1 MENNCGEVQVQTK
14 VIAPTRCGNLELR
27 WGERTYVMGIVNV
40 NPDSFSGDWLGGDVD
55 ATMAI
60 GIAHGADIVRVHD
73 VKEMM
78 RVCRMS
84 DAIVRRR

>member
-1 MENNCGEVQVQTK
+1 MQTK
-14 VIAPTRCGNLELR
+14 SLAPTPCGNLEMR

-40 NPDSFSGDWLGGDVD
+40 NPDSFSGDWLGGDID

>member
-1 MENNCGEVQVQTK
+1 MELETL
-14 VIAPTRCGNLELR
+14 APTPCGNPELR

-40 NPDSFSGDWLGGDVD
+40 NPDSFSGDGLGGDVD
-55 ATMAI
+55 TAVTQAKRFV
-60 GIAHGADIVRVHD
+60 AEGADIVRVHD
-73 VKEMM
+73 VKEMV

>member
-1 MENNCGEVQVQTK
+1 VELETF
-14 VIAPTRCGNLELR
+14 APTPCGNLEMR
-27 WGERTYVMGIVNV
+27 WDERTYVMGIVNV
-40 NPDSFSGDWLGGDVD
+40 NPDSFSGDGLRGDVD
-55 ATMAI
+55 TAVTQAKRFV
-60 GIAHGADIVRVHD
+60 AEGANIVRVHD

>member
-1 MENNCGEVQVQTK
+1 MELETL
-14 VIAPTRCGNLELR
+14 APTPCGNPELR

-40 NPDSFSGDWLGGDVD
+40 NSDSFSGDGLGGDVD

-73 VKEMM
+73 VKEMV

-84 DAIVRRR
+84 DTIVRRR

>member
-1 MENNCGEVQVQTK
+1 MQTK
-14 VIAPTRCGNLELR
+14 SLAPTPCGNLEMR
-27 WGERTYVMGIVNV
+27 WDERTYVMGIVNV
-40 NPDSFSGDWLGGDVD
+40 NPDSFSGDWLGGDID

-73 VKEMM
+73 VREMV

>member
-1 MENNCGEVQVQTK
+1 
-14 VIAPTRCGNLELR
+14 
-27 WGERTYVMGIVNV
+27 MGIVNV
-40 NPDSFSGDWLGGDVD
+40 NPDFLSGDGLGGDVD

-60 GIAHGADIVRVHD
+60 DIAHGADIVRVHD
-73 VKEMM
+73 VREMV

>member
-1 MENNCGEVQVQTK
+1 MQTK
-14 VIAPTRCGNLELR
+14 SPAPTPCGNLEMR
-27 WGERTYVMGIVNV
+27 WDERTYVMGIVNV
-40 NPDSFSGDWLGGDVD
+40 NPDSFSGDWLGGDID

>member
-1 MENNCGEVQVQTK
+1 
-14 VIAPTRCGNLELR
+14 
-27 WGERTYVMGIVNV
+27 MGIVNV
-40 NPDSFSGDWLGGDVD
+40 NPDFLSGDGLGGDVD

-60 GIAHGADIVRVHD
+60 DIAHGVDIVRVHD
-73 VKEMM
+73 VREMV